1 MNVLDATLVVILLFV
16 IPTSVP
22 LETWGFS
29 SPPVIAQAFAT
40 TISTHAGD
48 IWGLSSP
55 AVVAWGFSMS
65 FLMAA
70 RVAWS
75 FKTTLVDVWGSNK
88 PDVFVCGVDTLAIA
102 IGEVSWGFT
111 TAAVI
116 VDVFALLVVS
126 VWAFA
131 SSFAAPAVV
140 FWAVAALAVVAS
152 VTRQGVVSD
161 RPGPRRARVE
171 R

>member
-1 MNVLDATLVVILLFV
+1 ML
-16 IPTSVP
+16 
-22 LETWGFS
+22 
-29 SPPVIAQAFAT
+29 
-40 TISTHAGD
+40 
-48 IWGLSSP
+48 
-55 AVVAWGFSMS
+55 

-75 FKTTLVDVWGSNK
+75 SKTTLVDVWGSNK

-102 IGEVSWGFT
+102 IGEVSWGFST
-111 TAAVI
+111 TAVI
-116 VDVFALLVVS
+116 VDVLELLVVS

-140 FWAVAALAVVAS
+140 FWAFAALAIVFWAFAALAVVAS